1 MLAAQRKAS
10 LAWLNSVAPS
20 ELDDCSH
27 AKARREALNST
38 GNVIKLNKNA
48 IYKGAVEGGMS
59 KNDIICAQDLTEAA
73 AEIRRLAVAGDAIL
87 YENDLPDTFK

>member
-1 MLAAQRKAS
+1 VLAAQRKAS

-38 GNVIKLNKNA
+38 GNVIKLNKNTMANMA
-48 IYKGAVEGGMS
+48 IPTQNKAGKMLMM
-59 KNDIICAQDLTEAA
+59 NNPMMMTIIDSFDEMLT
-73 AEIRRLAVAGDAIL
+73 AGTKA
-87 YENDLPDTFK
+87 